1 MPDVA
6 LLVELVGNLVA
17 HNAAALVE
25 ASEAHD
31 RELSDELRRPQRWL
45 RAGQA
50 LHARRDSRATRRVR
64 GQSARAELGH
74 WPIRREDFAH
84 REALMRLLSEAPS

>member
-6 LLVELVGNLVA
+6 LRVELVGNLVA
-17 HNAAALVE
+17 HNATALVE

-31 RELSDELRRPQRWL
+31 RELSDELRRQQRWL

-50 LHARRDSRATRRVR
+50 LHGYLLTGADL
-64 GQSARAELGH
+64 QELV
-74 WPIRREDFAH
+74 DCS
-84 REALMRLLSEAPS
+84 L